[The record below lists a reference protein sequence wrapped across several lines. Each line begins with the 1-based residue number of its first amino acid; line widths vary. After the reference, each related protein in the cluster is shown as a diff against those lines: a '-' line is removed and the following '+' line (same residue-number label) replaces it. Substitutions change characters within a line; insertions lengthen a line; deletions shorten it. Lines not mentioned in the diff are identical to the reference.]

1 MRLVSL
7 IRLDLI
13 QVSSGFLTLFGW
25 ELNSLY
31 THNTILCSVY
41 YMIHYS
47 AISKN
52 AAVDYQS
59 ISQHDIICTGFD
71 CAMIQYNSL
80 LECSV
85 SSQNTS
91 QLILF
96 QQEQQANL
104 SLAATNCTLP

>member
-1 MRLVSL
+1 
-7 IRLDLI
+7 
-13 QVSSGFLTLFGW
+13 
-25 ELNSLY
+25 
-31 THNTILCSVY
+31 
-41 YMIHYS
+41 MIHYS

-59 ISQHDIICTGFD
+59 ISQHDIICKGFD

-91 QLILF
+91 HLILF